1 MDANDHFEFIGG
13 DYYTLAFLRETIE
26 QSQSIQLVL
35 LGPQLNIPSEYMQF
49 GYIHNE
55 TRTIILTDDLPVPGL
70 LINNS
75 ELSYVFHANKRS
87 YASKSNASRTLS

>member
-35 LGPQLNIPSEYMQF
+35 LGPQLPLDKTYLQIGMDKMMEKLS
-49 GYIHNE
+49 
-55 TRTIILTDDLPVPGL
+55 L
-70 LINNS
+70 LKIS
-75 ELSYVFHANKRS
+75 QKVVY
-87 YASKSNASRTLS
+87 